1 MPGTA
6 TLLLD
11 VHANITAWADEARPA
26 EACGILFGYRRGP
39 DFEVRYAS
47 HAHNVAKDPRRFELD
62 PAHYAHAVDESI
74 AYGVDIIGV
83 WHSHPDSE
91 PVPSDADRAAAW
103 PEHLHLIVGPEHAGA
118 ARVRAWHGEE
128 LRVER
133 PE

>member
-11 VHANITAWADEARPA
+11 VYADITGWADEARPA

-47 HAHNVAKDPRRFELD
+47 HARNVATDPRRFQLD
-62 PAHYAHAVDESI
+62 PGHYALAVDESI
-74 AYGVDIIGV
+74 ATGVDIIGV

-103 PEHLHLIVGPEHAGA
+103 PEHLHLIVGPARAGE

-133 PE
+133 PQ